1 MEPLPHLCAAMR
13 EEDGAVCVDVDQRPA
28 LVQELGREGDP
39 ELDGEHG
46 DAALAPPVGEV
57 PLRDGL
63 ATLLEP
69 SQF

>member
-1 MEPLPHLCAAMR
+1 M
-13 EEDGAVCVDVDQRPA
+13 DQRPA

-46 DAALAPPVGEV
+46 DAALAPPVGPV

-69 SQF
+69 SKFNPVRPDCGISGSLEIMLAAF

>member
-1 MEPLPHLCAAMR
+1 
-13 EEDGAVCVDVDQRPA
+13 VDQRPA

-39 ELDGEHG
+39 ELDGEHR
-46 DAALAPPVGEV
+46 DAALAPPVGSV

>member
-1 MEPLPHLCAAMR
+1 
-13 EEDGAVCVDVDQRPA
+13 VDQRPA

-46 DAALAPPVGEV
+46 DAALAPPVGPV

-69 SQF
+69 SKF